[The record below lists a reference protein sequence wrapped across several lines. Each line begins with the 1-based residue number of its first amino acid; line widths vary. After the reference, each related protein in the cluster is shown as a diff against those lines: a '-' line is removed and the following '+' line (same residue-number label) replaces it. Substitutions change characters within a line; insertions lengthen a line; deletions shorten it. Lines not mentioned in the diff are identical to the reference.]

1 MLKKDHLINTK
12 KDRYAFIDNLRA
24 VAIILVVFFHYTY
37 HYESE
42 YLLRSDNWSL
52 EIGKFGWSGVDLF
65 FIVSGY
71 CIAMTITKTRN
82 FFEFIVRRA
91 ARLYPGYLV
100 CGILTLIFYSVFEL
114 PGREV
119 GWFVGFMNL
128 IFANFIPGLN
138 FQYID
143 GIYWALIVEMK
154 FYLFFGIIFFL
165 IKDLPKSIYF
175 WFIFC
180 LIGNILLFT
189 GKINYPFLISIF
201 PHANLFLLG
210 LSIYYFKKISILS
223 KILIFIFLII
233 SLLVNDRYA
242 GFEIYFILMISTVF
256 FILHKRLDFKIK
268 YLSYVGLLSY
278 TWYLTHN
285 AIGIIIIRELNKLNY
300 QTISVFVAI
309 IFTLFLSYLIF
320 AFIETKLKFQII
332 TLYKKLFVNQN
343 HK

>member
-1 MLKKDHLINTK
+1 MFAKDTLINTK
-12 KDRYAFIDNLRA
+12 KDRYAYIDNLRA
-24 VAIILVVFFHYTY
+24 VAIILVVLFHYTY

-52 EIGKFGWSGVDLF
+52 EIAKFGWSGVDLF
-65 FIVSGY
+65 FIISGY
-71 CIAMTITKTRN
+71 CIAMTITRTHN
-82 FFEFIVRRA
+82 FFEFIVRRG

-100 CGILTLIFYSVFEL
+100 CGILTLTFYSVFEL

-128 IFANFIPGLN
+128 IFANFIPKLN

-165 IKDLPKSIYF
+165 IKDLSKSIYF

-180 LIGNILLFT
+180 FIGNILLFT
-189 GKINYPFLISIF
+189 GNITNTFLMSIF

-210 LSIYYFKKISILS
+210 LSIYYYKKISIFS
-223 KILIFIFLII
+223 KILIFTFLII
-233 SLLVNDRYA
+233 SILVNNRYA
-242 GFEIYFILMISTVF
+242 GFEIYFISMISIAF
-256 FILHKRLDFKIK
+256 FILHKKVDFKIK
-268 YLSYVGLLSY
+268 YLPYLGILSY

-285 AIGIIIIRELNKLNY
+285 AIGIIIIRELNKLNF
-300 QTISVFVAI
+300 QNMSIFVAI
-309 IFTLFLSYLIF
+309 IFTLLLSYLVF
-320 AFIETKLKFQII
+320 NFIEIKLKSQILNI
-332 TLYKKLFVNQN
+332 YKKLFVS
-343 HK
+343 

>member
-1 MLKKDHLINTK
+1 MFKKDPLINTK
-12 KDRYAFIDNLRA
+12 KNRYAFIDNLRA
-24 VAIILVVFFHYTY
+24 VAIILVVLFHYTY

-52 EIGKFGWSGVDLF
+52 EIAKFGWSGVDLF
-65 FIVSGY
+65 FIISGY
-71 CIAMTITKTRN
+71 CIAMTITKTHN
-82 FFEFIVRRA
+82 FFEFIVRRG

-100 CGILTLIFYSVFEL
+100 CGILTLTFYSVFEL

-128 IFANFIPGLN
+128 IFANFIPKLN

-165 IKDLPKSIYF
+165 IKDLSKSIYF

-180 LIGNILLFT
+180 FIGNILLLT
-189 GKINYPFLISIF
+189 DKITNTFLMSIF

-210 LSIYYFKKISILS
+210 LSIYYYKKISILS
-223 KILIFIFLII
+223 KILIFTFLII
-233 SLLVNDRYA
+233 TILVNNRYA
-242 GFEIYFILMISTVF
+242 DFEIYFISMISIVF
-256 FILHKRLDFKIK
+256 FILHKKIDFKIK
-268 YLSYVGLLSY
+268 YLPYLGILSY

-285 AIGIIIIRELNKLNY
+285 AIGIIIIRELNRLNF
-300 QTISVFVAI
+300 QTVSIFVAI
-309 IFTLFLSYLIF
+309 IFTLLLSYLVF
-320 AFIETKLKFQII
+320 NFIEIKLKSQII
-332 TLYKKLFVNQN
+332 NVYKKLFVS
-343 HK
+343 